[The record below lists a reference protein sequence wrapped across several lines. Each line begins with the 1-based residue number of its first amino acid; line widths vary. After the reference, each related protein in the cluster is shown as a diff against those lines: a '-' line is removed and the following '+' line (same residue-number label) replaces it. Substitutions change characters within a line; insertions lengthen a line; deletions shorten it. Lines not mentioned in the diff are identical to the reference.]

1 MVAAKGKYTF
11 LGSSQRII
19 TLQYT
24 HHSLLILER
33 DYEEDK
39 EETKKDEGAEGSKPE
54 KVPDSKLPKEIQDL
68 CNLIFSTR
76 LMDAHLKSMQYDAN
90 KLPLGKLSKS
100 TIMNGFAALKVS
112 R

>member
-1 MVAAKGKYTF
+1 MFCNA
-11 LGSSQRII
+11 LI
-19 TLQYT
+19 TP
-24 HHSLLILER
+24 LILER

-39 EETKKDEGAEGSKPE
+39 EETKKEGAEGGKPE